1 MKNSLKLIGIL
12 IVGFGLC
19 VGLFFLLAT
28 IFVQSMYVRGVASLF
43 ILAVILI
50 AQFFTRK
57 NLQLMIIVTFIA
69 VIWGTFLDGWGN
81 DLYNKPLEWLFS
93 SQGKLL
99 IGQYVYNYAPGEF
112 SIINSLTLIKADG
125 SEQSVSVF
133 FLYLYRFFQ
142 YLIQYMISGH
152 LIHYLW
158 KRFFQKQGPLIIYT
172 RDDNDPTLLKA
183 VVADLSNQNPQ
194 KKE

>member
-112 SIINSLTLIKADG
+112 SIINNLTLIKADG

-158 KRFFQKQGPLIIYT
+158 KRFFQKQEPLIIYT